1 MAGKKGQKKRLW
13 SDDEKRSICEQ
24 TLPPGISVAQVARRY
39 SMNANLI
46 FKWLRDPRY
55 APSGR
60 APAGEDAAF
69 EGVFLPVE
77 IDPPP
82 TKSATSAHA
91 RGAAD
96 NLDPAVSAQRV
107 DIMLSD
113 GRRVLVEGPT
123 ALSSVLGLVQGL
135 MS

>member
-13 SDDEKRSICEQ
+13 SDDEKRSICKQ

-55 APSGR
+55 APSAG
-60 APAGEDAAF
+60 APTSEDPAF

-77 IDPPP
+77 V
-82 TKSATSAHA
+82 
-91 RGAAD
+91 GAASIESAASTQTSGAAE
-96 NLDPAVSAQRV
+96 NLGAAVSAQRV
-107 DIMLSD
+107 DITLSD
-113 GRRVLVEGPT
+113 GRRILVEGSM
-123 ALSSVLGLVQGL
+123 ALSAVLGLVQGL
-135 MS
+135 MA